1 MSSIFLLYEGQALPI
16 RYRPNA
22 RARGLKLTCS
32 LGGDLLLTAPP
43 GTPQQAL
50 YRFLEANRDRIGRQV
65 MAARRRAEALPQPE
79 EDVFIWLGEPLPVA
93 RRVPCDRRRAPHV
106 QPLWLLPAQRPPPLP
121 EQLPNPHAP
130 GGYPCRH
137 RS

>member
-65 MAARRRAEALPQPE
+65 MPFSSHMASFDFSSSRIAGSTCPT
-79 EDVFIWLGEPLPVA
+79 FLPVRQSSA
-93 RRVPCDRRRAPHV
+93 SAGIPRA
-106 QPLWLLPAQRPPPLP
+106 
-121 EQLPNPHAP
+121 
-130 GGYPCRH
+130 
-137 RS
+137 